1 MIKRQANRRWNKC
14 KSLTGRSNKRI
25 VKRVFV
31 CRKEKYK
38 KEKQKK
44 KEGKDRKVWAGDDAS
59 ANSSSA
65 DQIRLFFLKCKFLI
79 GWSNPI
85 NQINFKWARD
95 PCILLILLKFDLR
108 TDYKI
113 SSFINLSSIFS
124 WYWFQPYVVG
134 DWSNWAENIP

>member
-95 PCILLILLKFDLR
+95 PCILLLLLSLTWEQIIKFQFL
-108 TDYKI
+108 
-113 SSFINLSSIFS
+113 S
-124 WYWFQPYVVG
+124 WYWFQPYVDG